1 MTEADLEKLAY
12 DSGLSPE
19 LVEQLKEEAWMKS
32 ENEGEYL
39 IRLERM
45 VRSAVGP
52 KGQEYDP
59 EQE

>member
-1 MTEADLEKLAY
+1 MTEADIEKLAY

-19 LVEQLKEEAWMKS
+19 LVEQLKEEAWMKAES
-32 ENEGEYL
+32 EGEYL

-52 KGQEYDP
+52 TGQEFDP
-59 EQE
+59 DRE

>member
-1 MTEADLEKLAY
+1 MTETDLEKLAN

-19 LVEQLKEEAWMKS
+19 LVEQLKEEAWMKA
-32 ENEGEYL
+32 ETEGEYL

-52 KGQEYDP
+52 KGQEFDLD
-59 EQE
+59 QE

>member
-1 MTEADLEKLAY
+1 MTETDIERLAY
-12 DSGLSPE
+12 ESGLSPE

-32 ENEGEYL
+32 EGEGEYL

-52 KGQEYDP
+52 KGQEFDP
-59 EQE
+59 DQE

>member
-1 MTEADLEKLAY
+1 MTETDLEKLAN

-19 LVEQLKEEAWMKS
+19 LFEQLKEEAWMKA
-32 ENEGEYL
+32 ETEGEYL

-52 KGQEYDP
+52 KGQEFDLD
-59 EQE
+59 QE

>member
-1 MTEADLEKLAY
+1 MTEADIEKLAY

-19 LVEQLKEEAWMKS
+19 LVEQLKEEAWMKAES
-32 ENEGEYL
+32 EGEYL

-52 KGQEYDP
+52 RGQEFDP
-59 EQE
+59 DRE